1 MEQRQ
6 GVLPSKMMRFKM
18 LLAVVGATAML
29 ALQASA
35 AYAQSGSEGYSGPNV
50 VSGFD
55 QGGPSQ
61 PAGQV
66 APAQAEIAP
75 TAQTAAPEQAAALEQ
90 TAAPEQTATPA
101 DSAAPEQ
108 TAAAADTG
116 ALNETAAAATA
127 AVQTPVDEAGTLPF
141 TGTDLGVVT
150 AAAGLLLALGFG
162 LRRLTHRP
170 TP

>member
-75 TAQTAAPEQAAALEQ
+75 TAQTAAPEQ
-90 TAAPEQTATPA
+90 TATPA

-108 TAAAADTG
+108 TATPADTG
-116 ALNETAAAATA
+116 ALNETAAPATA